1 MANRP
6 RERTIFPYTP
16 GDCRLLFLN
25 SRIPRVILSLLGGIL
40 THEIL
45 ELRHKKQSNRPERR
59 THMEK
64 KTIGG
69 FIAALRKANGM
80 TQKEL
85 AERLNVSDK
94 TVSRW
99 ERDDGAPDLAT
110 IPAIAE
116 IFNVTCDELLR
127 GERKSQ
133 SERSEVPEDTETS
146 PKGEKQ
152 RRRILKN
159 TLSHY
164 QNLSYIAMG
173 ISVVGLIVALICNL
187 AFHKAVLG
195 FLCGA
200 IFFVAS
206 IVCQA
211 IFVNNAFQS
220 VEDSGIDQVQLS
232 NFKRQVIA
240 IAEKSIGLTVFF
252 IGFTFPLIMVDD
264 AYLGIEAVSLVILG
278 SIGAAAFMLIYAVG
292 LYFLNGSLLKKGVYT
307 LPDKEM
313 TSYSHNRKL
322 KKKCAINLVVI
333 LVITMLFHAFG
344 SEMIWSSYHL
354 SSSKGIIF
362 DDYESFIEF
371 MEQDIPA
378 EPYEYN
384 YNGAEMIPARESQ
397 VDEPTYYDQYG
408 NVISEE
414 EVLTRTIEDANGNVV
429 CTYIERNECVS
440 SIRYSTQDG
449 TVLPIQ
455 VITSGDYRAAARL
468 SNTITALYC
477 VIYPI
482 EILAVLMFYLKKR
495 AK

>member
-1 MANRP
+1 
-6 RERTIFPYTP
+6 
-16 GDCRLLFLN
+16 
-25 SRIPRVILSLLGGIL
+25 
-40 THEIL
+40 
-45 ELRHKKQSNRPERR
+45 
-59 THMEK
+59 MEK

-69 FIAALRKANGM
+69 FIAALRKVNGM

-127 GERKSQ
+127 GERKSPT
-133 SERSEVPEDTETS
+133 ERTEVLEDTETS

-152 RRRILKN
+152 RQRLLKT

-187 AFHKAVLG
+187 AFLKAVLG

-211 IFVNNAFQS
+211 IFMNKAFQS
-220 VEDSGIDQVQLS
+220 VEDSGIDEVQLS
-232 NFKRQVIA
+232 NFKRKVIDY
-240 IAEKSIGLTVFF
+240 AEKSIGLTIFF
-252 IGFTFPLIMVDD
+252 IGFTFPLIMVD
-264 AYLGIEAVSLVILG
+264 AYLGIEVVSLFILG
-278 SIGAAAFMLIYAVG
+278 SIGAAVFMLIYAVV

-307 LPDKEM
+307 LPGKEL
-313 TSYSHNRKL
+313 TIYNHNRKL
-322 KKKCAINLVVI
+322 KKKCTIDLVVI

-344 SEMIWSSYHL
+344 GEMIWSSYHL
-354 SSSKGIIF
+354 SSSKGMIF

-378 EPYEYN
+378 DN
-384 YNGAEMIPARESQ
+384 YSGAEMIPAPESQ
-397 VDEPTYYDQYG
+397 VGEPTYYDQYG
-408 NVISEE
+408 DVISEE
-414 EVLTRTIEDANGNVV
+414 EALTRTIEDANGNVV
-429 CTYIERNECVS
+429 CTYIERNESVS
-440 SIRYSTQDG
+440 SIRYSAQDG

-482 EILAVLMFYLKKR
+482 EILSVLMFYFKKR